1 MDYIKLYLDEKRL
14 QLSPKTIKGYNM
26 VLRDFEKYLN
36 GKTIDQAQRT
46 DIISYVNFIEGGRGD
61 PKHKLQRDTVA
72 TAQRYILTFY
82 TYLFVNEYLPH
93 NIAKNIRPVKVEKKA
108 PVYLTFDEYEKLFQ
122 MAQFHPRHRMT
133 VRLLFATGVRVSELV
148 GLKLK
153 DIDFQKRT
161 IKVFGKG
168 SKERVVIVDHD
179 TLQMLQEYTNDKQQE
194 DFIFPVSTRTID
206 KDVQVLAKQAD
217 IKKHVTP
224 HKLRHSFAT
233 LALQGG
239 MNIRSIQKLLGHSSL
254 NTTQIYT
261 HYSVDEMMNEYDR
274 AHPLEVHAI
283 Q

>member
-1 MDYIKLYLDEKRL
+1 MDLITKYLDEKRL
-14 QLSPKTIKGYNM
+14 QLSPKTIRGYTS
-26 VLRDFEKYLN
+26 VLRDFEKYLQ
-36 GKTIDQAQRT
+36 GKSLDHAERS
-46 DIISYVNFIEGGRGD
+46 DIIAYVNYIEGGRGRPD
-61 PKHKLQRDTVA
+61 HKLQRDTVA
-72 TAQRYILTFY
+72 TAQRYIITFY
-82 TYLFVNEYLPH
+82 TYMFVNEYLQH

-108 PVYLTFDEYEKLFQ
+108 PVYLTLDEYEKLFHV
-122 MAQFHPRHRMT
+122 AQYHPRHRMT

-148 GLKLK
+148 GLKKK
-153 DIDFQKRT
+153 DVDFNKRT

-168 SKERVVIVDHD
+168 SKERIVIVDHD
-179 TLQMLQEYTNDKQQE
+179 TLQMLQEYTVNMQLE

-206 KDVQVLAKQAD
+206 KDIQVLKDQAE

-239 MNIRSIQKLLGHSSL
+239 MNIRSIQKLLGHSNL

-274 AHPLEVHAI
+274 SHPLEVHVLK
-283 Q
+283 